1 MGACPLVRID
11 RAMIN
16 RRAVTACRIR
26 GDGWSIRA
34 LAQKLRRR
42 AIEVRLIEHDLLA
55 EMQGTGQTLD
65 S

>member
-1 MGACPLVRID
+1 
-11 RAMIN
+11 MIN